1 MFQYK
6 IYYIVVKIV
15 LIVSVESVLIIL
27 IIIYVLNVQ
36 INNTQYKEYVCI
48 VLIIINKYLTKLVK
62 SVNKMVVIQYVGIVR
77 WINMKLQ
84 MDSVQNV
91 IRYLD
96 VLGVDQYKVY
106 YNVLNVY
113 QTINQLIISVYNI

>member
-15 LIVSVESVLIIL
+15 IIVSVESVLIIL